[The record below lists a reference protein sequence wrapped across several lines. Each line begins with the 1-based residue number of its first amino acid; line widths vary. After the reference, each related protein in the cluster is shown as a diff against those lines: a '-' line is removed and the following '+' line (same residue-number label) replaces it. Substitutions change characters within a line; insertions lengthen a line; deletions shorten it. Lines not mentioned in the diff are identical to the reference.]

1 MQSITWH
8 YGSNNPENPDHFDT
22 IRRWWSNLNGKEVTW
37 RQRIIP
43 ASGEVKNLDWEP
55 QRFDEQFVISNP
67 EVRGIT
73 LYWRKPGTP
82 DPRNTTVSKLEFDR
96 LRQELYIYP
105 QSQPTLVIR
114 VGVAAIQY
122 KTVTLKEAEIVFEG
136 NTLILRDRT
145 QLLEVKTQLTSQQIG
160 QFKEQLPE

>member
-43 ASGEVKNLDWEP
+43 ASGEVTDLDWEP

-82 DPRNTTVSKLEFDR
+82 DPRNTTVSKLELDR

-122 KTVTLKEAEIVFEG
+122 KTVKLKEAEIVFEG